1 MKLNITRLLLVLL
14 CCFGW
19 NNVKGQGRD
28 LKPQSE
34 AQNAFKDGEW
44 FEFRIH
50 YGVFNASRISLGI
63 TADTLDQ
70 VPVFHAKGYGR
81 TTGLAR
87 LFFKVEDHYQSYFGQ
102 EDGLPRWF
110 LRDIDEGGYTKDLE
124 IFFNHNT
131 GKAVVKDKKK
141 KATSEH
147 PINENVQDLISA
159 FYYLRNFYDTSNIKI
174 GEAIELNMFF
184 DQENYLFKLRFLGR
198 ETIDTAF
205 GKVRCLKLRPLV
217 QSGRVFSEQESVTL
231 WVSDD
236 ANKIPVKMRAD
247 LRVGSIDCDLENFK
261 NLQHPFEIVLN

>member
-1 MKLNITRLLLVLL
+1 MGK
-14 CCFGW
+14 
-19 NNVKGQGRD
+19 K
-28 LKPQSE
+28 
-34 AQNAFKDGEW
+34 
-44 FEFRIH
+44 
-50 YGVFNASRISLGI
+50 
-63 TADTLDQ
+63 TA
-70 VPVFHAKGYGR
+70 
-81 TTGLAR
+81 
-87 LFFKVEDHYQSYFGQ
+87 
-102 EDGLPRWF
+102 PRWF

-159 FYYLRNFYDTSNIKI
+159 FYYLRNFYDTSNIKT

-205 GKVRCLKLRPLV
+205 ESALFKTSPAM

>member
-1 MKLNITRLLLVLL
+1 MKLNLTHLLLIFM

-19 NNVKGQGRD
+19 NSLQGQGSD

-34 AQNAFKDGEW
+34 AQKAFKDGEW

-102 EDGLPRWF
+102 EDCLPHLF
-110 LRDIDEGGYTKDLE
+110 LRDIDEGEYTKDLE

-159 FYYLRNFYDTSNIKI
+159 FYYLRNFYDTSNIKT

-261 NLQHPFEIVLN
+261 NLRHPFEIILN